1 MRTWKKED
9 GGGREEG
16 NPGAWAPNAAS
27 CGIEEG
33 IQGSLVGSY

>member
-9 GGGREEG
+9 DGGREEG